1 MKPKLLKNKKK
12 GDRMNKWAVVII
24 VVAALGFFSLMF
36 AGIAALI
43 SAPAE
48 SGNAAIIPVKGII
61 MADES
66 YGSFGN
72 IIASSTKVIE
82 NIDKADNNPN
92 VKAIIFDINSP
103 GGSAVASDE
112 IAARISK
119 LNKTT
124 VAVIRE
130 EGASGAY
137 WIASA
142 TDYIIANRMSI
153 TGSVGVIGSYLDIS
167 GFLNRYNI
175 TYQRLVAGSE
185 KDIGSPLKNLTAEER
200 GIMQEK
206 LDKIHRIFLDEV
218 AQNRLLTDEEVAEIS
233 TGVFFLGIEAI
244 DLGLV
249 DELGDIDSAK
259 QHIANELNMT
269 IYAFE
274 YREKKS
280 FVDLLSETFSQ
291 QSFFVGKGIGS
302 AIFDKS
308 KTASNVDIWT

>member
-1 MKPKLLKNKKK
+1 
-12 GDRMNKWAVVII
+12 MNKWVVVII
-24 VVAALGFFSLMF
+24 VLAVLGFFSMIF
-36 AGIAALI
+36 AGIAALLA
-43 SAPAE
+43 SAPVE
-48 SGNAAIIPVKGII
+48 SGNAAVIPIKGII

-66 YGSFGN
+66 YSSFGN
-72 IIASSTKVIE
+72 IVASSTKVIE

-167 GFLNRYNI
+167 GFLDRYNI

-206 LDKIHRIFLDEV
+206 LDKIHQIFIDEV
-218 AQNRLLTDEEVAEIS
+218 AQNRLLTDEEIDEIS
-233 TGVFFLGIEAI
+233 TGVFFLGIEAL

-259 QHIANELNMT
+259 QYLANTLNIT
-269 IYAFE
+269 ISAFG
-274 YREKKS
+274 YTEKKS
-280 FVDLLSETFSQ
+280 FIDLLAEAFSQ

-302 AIFDKS
+302 AVFDRTGIINKI
-308 KTASNVDIWT
+308 DIQT